1 LREVADELTQDKFRY
16 LFGGSA
22 HVAVSA
28 GTVALRVGE
37 LLAERLRIE
46 IPHVLY
52 PCKWRQF
59 GDDTFRTLCRAH
71 ASFSDRVSA
80 ELWAE
85 RVERSYRAYAS
96 IQWGLLPEERKEEI
110 SALLRRRW
118 AELPEEVKEQR
129 AQAVSQRWAE
139 LPEEVKEQRA
149 QAVSQRW
156 AELPEEERRSFARKM
171 TSIVRQQWATMSSE
185 QKKQRLECFLAARLS
200 PSRKSAIGK
209 AWWARLDDEEK
220 AKAVG
225 RLRAG
230 YASKMTPERQ
240 RETGRKRA
248 ATYSA
253 CPEKRARARQNALRN
268 IDQCRANLRL
278 RGEITADERRRRA
291 AALSATGRRKF
302 ISYIEARFKG
312 LHDGSGAPMLERER
326 LTLRARWNITFK
338 FADLDA
344 EVCDKYRW
352 LVMSQTA
359 RSKTAEGAAAVSP
372 RARAFIE
379 HIETRYREAREGNGR
394 PWSKSQAV
402 VLRKRMKRTPAD
414 LDAGVREKYNWLLSH
429 GS

>member
-1 LREVADELTQDKFRY
+1 
-16 LFGGSA
+16 
-22 HVAVSA
+22 
-28 GTVALRVGE
+28 
-37 LLAERLRIE
+37 
-46 IPHVLY
+46 
-52 PCKWRQF
+52 
-59 GDDTFRTLCRAH
+59 
-71 ASFSDRVSA
+71 
-80 ELWAE
+80 
-85 RVERSYRAYAS
+85 
-96 IQWGLLPEERKEEI
+96 
-110 SALLRRRW
+110 
-118 AELPEEVKEQR
+118 
-129 AQAVSQRWAE
+129 
-139 LPEEVKEQRA
+139 
-149 QAVSQRW
+149 
-156 AELPEEERRSFARKM
+156 
-171 TSIVRQQWATMSSE
+171 
-185 QKKQRLECFLAARLS
+185 
-200 PSRKSAIGK
+200 
-209 AWWARLDDEEK
+209 
-220 AKAVG
+220 
-225 RLRAG
+225 
-230 YASKMTPERQ
+230 
-240 RETGRKRA
+240 
-248 ATYSA
+248 
-253 CPEKRARARQNALRN
+253 
-268 IDQCRANLRL
+268 LRL